1 MEADRWKLVD
11 DLLQSALELAPERR
25 EEFLH
30 QACASDLSLADEVR
44 SLLTSYRRAGDFLER
59 PAAEMAARAIAA
71 ETEPSLTGSPI
82 GQVISHYRILK
93 MIGRGGMGS
102 VWLAERCD
110 GRFERKVA
118 IKFLQLAVLDQ
129 AGAERFKREGAILGK
144 LAHAQIAEL
153 IDAGL
158 TATGEPFLVL
168 EYVEGLAIDE
178 YCDRNKLG
186 IDARIHLFLDVLSA
200 VSHAHSNLIVH
211 RDIKPSNVLV
221 SNDGQVKLLDF
232 GIAKV
237 LADEANP
244 SGATMLT
251 LEGGAALTPR
261 FAAPEQVS
269 DGNITTAT
277 DIYALGVLLY
287 VLLTGQHPAGP
298 GPVSAAKLIKT
309 ILDEE
314 PARASNAISAANAD
328 TAANRGATL
337 ERMERQ
343 LRGDLDRILAKAVKK
358 NPADRYASATAFAD
372 DLRRYLDHKPVL
384 ARPDSLGYR
393 ARKFIR
399 RNRVPV
405 AIAALAFIA
414 TVAGVTEIVIQ
425 YRRARA
431 QRDFAFQQV
440 VRIHQHD
447 DFLDFLLSDAA
458 PSGKP
463 YTVND
468 LLGRAERIVERQKPS
483 PMQLELFEW
492 IGTDYSSQ
500 DQPGLARPILERAYN
515 LSQQSS
521 DPEVRARGSCDL
533 GVALARDEDL
543 KRADKLILQGL
554 KELPEDSQ
562 YALER
567 ISCLRQGSEVSTE
580 KGETNEGVRR
590 MELAQQILRASPFDS
605 DDTEMGTSLDLA
617 SAYSQAG
624 RDVEAIAEFQR
635 ASALMTSLGRD
646 ETETA
651 VVLYNNWAL
660 ELDQVGRPLEAEK
673 IFRRA
678 IDISRDNST
687 EEAVSQMVLNNY
699 GRALMELDHLPQA
712 GDYAERAYNRAVKT
726 GDELV
731 TIQSLLLRARVYI
744 LEHDVPRAEAMLA
757 EVEPRLHEQLPPGH
771 YAFAAVSEDR
781 SLIAMEKHDPSTA
794 LKHDDDALAIVEAA
808 VKAGG
813 AGSFLLPAM
822 YTRHS
827 AIELALG
834 RAAEAAA
841 DANRALTQ
849 LHGAGQPNGASS
861 KSGGAYLAQAR
872 ALAAEG
878 KPADARAAASRALE
892 QLQDS
897 LGPDHPDT
905 QSARRL
911 AQ

>member
-1 MEADRWKLVD
+1 MEAERWKLVD

-25 EEFLH
+25 DEFLH
-30 QACASDLSLADEVR
+30 HACAGDEPLADEVR
-44 SLLTSYRRAGDFLER
+44 SLLTSYRHAGDFLER
-59 PAAEMAARAIAA
+59 PAAEIAARAIAA
-71 ETEPSLTGSPI
+71 ETEPLLTGSPV
-82 GQVISHYRILK
+82 GQVFSHYRILK

-153 IDAGL
+153 VDAGL

-178 YCDRNKLG
+178 YCDRNKL
-186 IDARIHLFLDVLSA
+186 DVEARIHLFLDVLSA
-200 VSHAHSNLIVH
+200 VAHAHTNLIVH
-211 RDIKPSNVLV
+211 RDIKPSNVMV
-221 SNDGQVKLLDF
+221 SNDGNVKLLDF

-244 SGATMLT
+244 GGATMLT

-269 DGNITTAT
+269 DGSITTAT

-287 VLLTGQHPAGP
+287 LLLTGQHTAGAGP
-298 GPVSAAKLIKT
+298 ISAARLMKT
-309 ILDEE
+309 ILEEE
-314 PARASNAISAANAD
+314 PRRASDAISAANAE
-328 TAANRGATL
+328 TAANRGATPEKL
-337 ERMERQ
+337 RRQ

-358 NPADRYASATAFAD
+358 NPAERYASATAFAD
-372 DLRRYLDHKPVL
+372 DLRRYLEHKPVL

-393 ARKFIR
+393 VTKFVR

-405 AIAALAFIA
+405 AVAALAFIA
-414 TVAGVTEIVIQ
+414 TVTGVAEIVIQ
-425 YRRARA
+425 YRRASA
-431 QRDFAFQQV
+431 QRDFAFQQL
-440 VRIHQHD
+440 VRIQQHD

-468 LLGRAERIVERQKPS
+468 LLGRAEHIVEKQKPS

-492 IGTDYSSQ
+492 IGVDYASQ

-515 LSQQSS
+515 LSRQSS
-521 DPEVRARGSCDL
+521 DPEVRARGSCNL
-533 GVALARDEDL
+533 GYALARDEDL
-543 KRADKLILQGL
+543 KRAEALILEGL
-554 KELPEDSQ
+554 KDLPDDPQ

-567 ISCLRQGSEVSTE
+567 VSCLRQGSEVSGE
-580 KGETNEGVRR
+580 RGETKEGVRR
-590 MELAQQILRASPFDS
+590 MELARQILRASPFDS
-605 DDTEMGTSLDLA
+605 DDVEMGTALDLA
-617 SAYSQAG
+617 SAYSVDG
-624 RDVEAIAEFQR
+624 RDEEALAEFEH
-635 ASALMTSLGRD
+635 AGALMSSLGRD
-646 ETETA
+646 QTETS

-673 IFRRA
+673 IFRRV
-678 IDISRDNST
+678 IEISRDNST
-687 EEAVSQMVLNNY
+687 EEAVSHMVLTNY
-699 GRALMELDHLPQA
+699 GRVQMELDHLPQA
-712 GDYAERAYNRAVKT
+712 ADYAERAYSRAVKT

-731 TIQSLLLRARVYI
+731 TSQSLLLRTRVY
-744 LEHDVPRAEAMLA
+744 LAEHNAPRAEATLA
-757 EVEPRLHEQLPPGH
+757 EVEPRLHKLLPPGH

-781 SLIAMEKHDPSTA
+781 ALIAMEKHDPSTA
-794 LKHDDDALAIVEAA
+794 LKQEDDALAIVQAA

-813 AGSFLLPAM
+813 EGSFLLPAM

-827 AIELALG
+827 AMELALG
-834 RAAEAAA
+834 RATDAES
-841 DANRALTQ
+841 DANHALTE
-849 LHGAGQPNGASS
+849 LHAAEHPNQASS
-861 KSGGAYLAQAR
+861 KSGEAYLAQAR

-878 KPADARAAASRALE
+878 KTVEARAAASHALD
-892 QLQDS
+892 QLQIS
-897 LGPDHPDT
+897 VGPDHPDT
-905 QSARRL
+905 QSARQL